1 MGMVPGQKS
10 ISAVIH
16 AYINTGLLLSRC
28 TVANKGRHKTNRF
41 ADNVNVLEIS

>member
-16 AYINTGLLLSRC
+16 AYINTGLLYP
-28 TVANKGRHKTNRF
+28 G
-41 ADNVNVLEIS
+41 VLWQIKAGIKLIGLQIM